1 MSGLSNGQLNGHGQ
15 TTEAFSLI
23 GLNSET
29 ALAISDREIAGGGML
44 DGSAVASNRFEQAE
58 VDRLAGLHVL
68 DYERE
73 RKTAAASLGI
83 RASELDRLV
92 KSIRPKEENGKQGR
106 ALVLPEPQPWD
117 EFVGGPALL
126 LRLSGVIRRY
136 VVMGQEHA
144 DAAALWCAHTYSID
158 SFGVSPRLAVQSAE
172 KQCGKTTA
180 LDVIG
185 RLVWRPLPTANISAA
200 AVFRTVES
208 AQPTLLIDEGDTFLR
223 DNEELRGILNSGHRQ
238 GGSVVRTV
246 GEDLEP
252 RQFSTFSALAI
263 ALIGALPDTLQD
275 RSVAIELR
283 RRLPSEHV
291 EQFRFD
297 RTEDLDRVASMTRR
311 WAEDNADAIADA
323 DPDTEG
329 LFNRQADNW
338 RPLLAIADVAG
349 GEWPQRARNAA
360 KILSA
365 VASDA
370 SRGTGLLTDIHAIF
384 TERNTDKL
392 PSAELAAQLACI
404 EGRPWAEMRGGKP
417 ISANTLARSLA
428 RFKIKPGTIRLDA
441 GGTLKGYHRDQ
452 FEDAF
457 ARYLAPEG
465 DSNRH
470 NVTSLTAQGFGGNS
484 NRNNLADA
492 EGMLRFES
500 ASKPNGG
507 NGCDV
512 VTVQSPQTPSIVAET
527 AASAGDFAERAAV
540 LEYDAGIPR
549 EEAEA
554 RAQRELSGAEL
565 TRCVS

>member
-1 MSGLSNGQLNGHGQ
+1 MSGPGNGQLNGHAAEPFVLAELD
-15 TTEAFSLI
+15 TA
-23 GLNSET
+23 T
-29 ALAISDREIAGGGML
+29 ALEISDREIERCRDLGIAPE
-44 DGSAVASNRFEQAE
+44 APNRLEQNE
-58 VDRLAGLHVL
+58 LERLARLHPAE
-68 DYERE
+68 YERE
-73 RKTAAASLGI
+73 RAKAAKSLGMRTAA
-83 RASELDRLV
+83 LDRIV
-92 KSIRPKEENGKQGR
+92 KSLKPKDDEGKQGR
-106 ALVLPEPQPWD
+106 ALALPEPEPWH
-117 EFVGGPALL
+117 EYVGGPALL

-136 VVMGQEHA
+136 VVMSQESA
-144 DAAALWCAHTYSID
+144 DAAALWCAHTYLID

-208 AQPTLLIDEGDTFLR
+208 ARPTLLIDEGDTFLR

-297 RTEDLDRVASMTRR
+297 RTDILDRIASMARR

-392 PSAELAAQLACI
+392 PSGELAAALAAI

-417 ISANTLARSLA
+417 ISANTLARLLA
-428 RFKIKPGTIRLDA
+428 RFKIVPRTIRLDA

-452 FEDAF
+452 FADAF
-457 ARYLAPEG
+457 ARYMAPIG

-470 NVTSLTAQGFGGNS
+470 NVTNLTPQAFAEKS
-484 NRNNLADA
+484 NRNIEAGPAQNVTVVIP
-492 EGMLRFES
+492 RN
-500 ASKPNGG
+500 PNAG

-512 VTVQSPQTPSIVAET
+512 VTVQNPYTPLVD
-527 AASAGDFAERAAV
+527 AGDDLAERAAV
-540 LEYDAGIPR
+540 LEFDGGMTR
-549 EEAEA
+549 EEAEQQ
-554 RAQRELSGAEL
+554 AQRETEGA
-565 TRCVS
+565 VAS